1 MSKQRLVDAYEMLLN
16 ESEAYLSVQ
25 MSGKVSET
33 TQMVNSVVHKKIQ
46 QLIADTPTID
56 PETLPIVQRLRT
68 QLGAIKEA
76 YSVAG
81 HRPLLTQA
89 IERFGQD
96 AQEIA
101 DVEIM
106 LEQMKI
112 LYQCEES
119 TALWKH
125 EKLERLRSLLNKGR
139 DK

>member
-1 MSKQRLVDAYEMLLN
+1 MREQRLADAYEMLLN

-33 TQMVNSVVHKKIQ
+33 TQMINSVVHKKIQ

-68 QLGAIKEA
+68 QLDAVKEA

-89 IERFGQD
+89 IERFGRE
-96 AQEIA
+96 AQE
-101 DVEIM
+101 
-106 LEQMKI
+106 
-112 LYQCEES
+112 
-119 TALWKH
+119 
-125 EKLERLRSLLNKGR
+125 RRSLEA
-139 DK
+139 